1 MKSFNLSDW
10 ALGHRSLVW
19 YFMVAFMA
27 AGLFAYLQLG
37 RQEDP
42 DFTIKTM
49 VIGAQWPGASP
60 EEMTRQVTDR
70 IEKKLEELESLDYTK
85 SVTVAGQTT
94 VFVYLRDTTKAADVK
109 PTWIRVRNM
118 IADIKGDFPQG
129 VIGPGFNDRFG
140 DVFGNIYAFTSD
152 GLSQRQL
159 RDEVEDVRARVLT
172 VPEVGKV
179 DILGAQDEVIYLEFS
194 TRKIAALGLDIHAIM
209 SSLQGQNA
217 VAASGVFQEGPERV
231 SVRVNGQ
238 FTSESSL
245 KAINLRINDRFFPL
259 TDVATITRGYVDPP
273 NTLFRYNGQPAI
285 ALAIGMKSGANL
297 LHFGEALEE
306 EMRKVTADLPI
317 GVGVHKVADQP
328 VVVEEAVHGF
338 TKALFEAVVIVL
350 GISFLSLGMRAGLV
364 VAIAIPLVLA
374 ITFVVMEYAG
384 ISLQR
389 ISLGALIIALG
400 LLVDDAMI
408 AVEMMVAR
416 LEVGEPLNKAATYV
430 YTSTAFPML
439 TGTLVTVAGF
449 IPIGLN
455 SSNAGEFTFTLFVVI
470 AVSLIVSWVVAVLF
484 TPLLG
489 VTILPAKMK
498 GHHEQKGRVAQ
509 MFARLLLFCMHHR
522 WTTISVTVAAFLLA
536 LFGMQFVQQQFF
548 PSSDRA
554 ELVIDWSLPQNA
566 SIADTNAQMA
576 RFEREQLQDNASV
589 EHWSTYVGTGAPR
602 FVLSFDVQTANTWF
616 GQQVIVT
623 KGGIKARDKVKAQFE
638 EYLSKT
644 FPGTDTYVKLLE
656 VGPPVGRPVQY
667 RLSGP
672 DIAKVRELS
681 QKLAGVVRSSPD
693 LGNVAFDWMEPAR
706 VVKVDVL
713 QDKARQLGVTS
724 EDIATALKS
733 VLDGTPI
740 TQVRDSIYLVN
751 VTARATST
759 ERASIDTLR
768 DLQLA
773 GLGGQSVP
781 LGAVANLRYELEQPT
796 IWRRARIPT
805 VTLKAGVVTNVQPK
819 TIADQLAPKMAEFSK
834 ELPAGYSLKLGGS
847 VEESAKSQAPI
858 VAVVPLMLFVMA
870 TVLMLQ
876 LQSFSRLFLVFA
888 VAPLAVIGV
897 VMAML
902 PSGAPLGFVA
912 ILGVLALIGILVRNS
927 VILIVQIEDLRK
939 EGRQAWDAVVE
950 ATEHRMRPILLTAA
964 AASLALIPIAREIFW
979 GPMAYAM
986 MGGIIVGT
994 LLTLLFLPALYVA
1007 WFRIQPV
1014 QGDHPSTHETADFAH
1029 DIPSLEKTSAQNAPV
1044 PVLEAQF

>member
-10 ALGHRSLVW
+10 ALRHRSLVW
-19 YFMVAFMA
+19 YFMIAFMA

-49 VIGAQWPGASP
+49 VIQAQWPGASP

-109 PTWIRVRNM
+109 PTWVRVRNM

-152 GLSQRQL
+152 GPTQRQL
-159 RDEVEDVRARVLT
+159 RDQVENIRAKVLT
-172 VPEVGKV
+172 VPDVGKV
-179 DILGAQDEVIYLEFS
+179 DILGAQDEVIFLEFS
-194 TRKIAALGLDIHAIM
+194 TRKIAALGLDVRSIM
-209 SSLQGQNA
+209 ASLQGQNA
-217 VAASGVFQEGPERV
+217 VAPSGVFQEGPERI
-231 SVRVNGQ
+231 SVRVSGQ
-238 FTSESSL
+238 FTSEASL
-245 KAINLRINDRFFPL
+245 KAVNLRINDRFFPL
-259 TDVATITRGYVDPP
+259 TDVATITRGYADPP
-273 NTLFRYNGQPAI
+273 QTLFRYNGQPAI
-285 ALAIGMKSGANL
+285 GLAIGMKSGANL
-297 LHFGEALEE
+297 LHFGEALKEQ
-306 EMRKVTADLPI
+306 MSKVIADLPI
-317 GVGVHKVADQP
+317 GVGVHLVADQP
-328 VVVEEAVHGF
+328 VVVEHAVSGF
-338 TKALFEAVVIVL
+338 TEALFEAVAIVL
-350 GISFLSLGMRAGLV
+350 AISFLSLGMRAGLV

-374 ITFVVMEYAG
+374 ITFVVMAYAG

-416 LEVGEPLNKAATYV
+416 LEVGDPLEKAATHV

-470 AVSLIVSWVVAVLF
+470 AVSLIVSWIVAVVF

-498 GHHEQKGRVAQ
+498 GHHEEKGRLAQ
-509 MFARLLLFCMHHR
+509 MFARLLLICMHRR
-522 WTTISVTVAAFLLA
+522 WITVGVTVAAFFVA
-536 LFGMQFVQQQFF
+536 LFGMTFVQQQFF
-548 PSSDRA
+548 PSSDRD
-554 ELVIDWSLPQNA
+554 ELVIDWNLPQNA

-576 RFEREQLQDNASV
+576 RFEREQLQGNGAVD
-589 EHWSTYVGTGAPR
+589 HWSTYVGTGAPR

-616 GQQVIVT
+616 GQQVVVT
-623 KGGIKARDKVKAQFE
+623 KGGIKARDLVKAQFE
-638 EYLSKT
+638 EYLRKT

-672 DIAKVRELS
+672 NIAKVRDLS
-681 QKLAGVVRSSPD
+681 QELAGIVRSNPD
-693 LGNVAFDWMEPAR
+693 LGNVVFDWMEPAR

-724 EDIATALKS
+724 EDIATTLNS
-733 VLDGTPI
+733 VLEGTPI

-751 VTARATST
+751 VTGRATAVDRS
-759 ERASIDTLR
+759 SIDTLR
-768 DLQLA
+768 DLQLT
-773 GLGGQSVP
+773 GQGGQSVP
-781 LGAVANLRYELEQPT
+781 LGTVANLRYEIEQPT

-805 VTLKAGVVTNVQPK
+805 ITLKAGIVTNVQPK
-819 TIADQLAPKMAEFSK
+819 TIMDQLAPRVADFSK
-834 ELPAGYSLKLGGS
+834 ALPAGYSVAIGGS
-847 VEESAKSQAPI
+847 VEESAKSQSPI

-870 TVLMLQ
+870 TVLMIQ
-876 LQSFSRLFLVFA
+876 LQSFHRLFLVFA

-897 VMAML
+897 VMALL

-939 EGRQAWDAVVE
+939 EGRPAWDAVVE

-1007 WFRIQPV
+1007 WFRIHPV
-1014 QGDHPSTHETADFAH
+1014 HDDGGPVRETVDPAH
-1029 DIPSLEKTSAQNAPV
+1029 DSHSSNSTLAPAAPV
-1044 PVLEAQF
+1044 PVLETQI